1 MSQHLIILPVLLP
14 MLGAL
19 MLLLY
24 SRANPS
30 RQRYLSFTF
39 TGLLLIASLLL
50 LRQASS
56 DTLIFYALG
65 NWQAPYGIVLMLDRL
80 SALMLALTAVLAMGC
95 VIFAC
100 AGDDQRGGYFHGIFQ
115 LQLMGLN
122 GAFLTGDIFNLF
134 VFFEITLLASYALL
148 MHGGGK
154 TRIGAGLH
162 YVILNVAGSALFLIA
177 LGVLYGATGT
187 LNMADM
193 ARRVAVMEGDQAAL
207 VTAGALLLIVVFSL
221 KAALL
226 PLYFWLPRTY
236 SAAPAPVAA
245 LFAIM
250 TKLGLYAILR
260 VNSLIFTDSVVE
272 PAILRWLWW
281 SGLATIMLAAIG
293 VLASRDLRPLIAYL
307 VLVSVGTLLAAAALN
322 TSAAT
327 GALLFYLPHTTLACG
342 ALFLVAELIDQQRG
356 KAGTRLVRARRLHQR
371 FLIGGFFLVAA
382 VAAAGL
388 PPLAGALS
396 KLLLMQAIE
405 GSARLWLWP
414 LLLLSGLC
422 ALVALSRAG
431 SVFFWA
437 SYKGDVAAGKVSR
450 QQLVG
455 VVWLLATAPALVIL
469 GGPVS
474 HYTQATAEQLANPGE
489 IIRQLLDAERP
500 HGDTQLMPPMTPAPQ
515 ESTP

>member
-1 MSQHLIILPVLLP
+1 MSQHLISLPILLP

-19 MLLLY
+19 ILLL
-24 SRANPS
+24 SGKTSDQTHR
-30 RQRYLSFTF
+30 RLSLIF
-39 TGLLLIASLLL
+39 TGLLVIICVLL
-50 LRQASS
+50 LRQADSGE
-56 DTLIFYALG
+56 LVFYALG
-65 NWQAPYGIVLMLDRL
+65 NWQAPFGIVLMLDRL
-80 SALMLALTAVLAMGC
+80 SALLLVLTAVLAMGC

-100 AGDDQRGGYFHGIFQ
+100 AGDDIRGSNFHGLFQ

-148 MHGGGK
+148 MHGGSK
-154 TRIGAGLH
+154 ERVAAGLH
-162 YVILNVAGSALFLIA
+162 YVILNVAGSALFLIS

-193 ARRVAVMEGDQAAL
+193 ARRVAVMTGDQAAL

-260 VNSLIFTDSVVE
+260 VNSLIFSDSAAG
-272 PAILRWLWW
+272 PAILGWLWW
-281 SGLATIMLAAIG
+281 SGLATILLAAIG
-293 VLASRDLRPLIAYL
+293 VLAARDLRPLVAYL
-307 VLVSVGTLLAAAALN
+307 VLISVGILLAAAALDS
-322 TSAAT
+322 TEAIT
-327 GALLFYLPHTTLACG
+327 GLLYYLPHTTLICG
-342 ALFLVAELIDQQRG
+342 ALFLIAELIGQQRG

-371 FLIGGFFLVAA
+371 HLLGGLFLIAA
-382 VAAAGL
+382 VGVASL

-396 KLLLMQAIE
+396 KLLIMQAAE
-405 GSARLWLWP
+405 GVARAWLWP
-414 LLLLSGLC
+414 LLLVSGLC
-422 ALVALSRAG
+422 ALIAMSRAG

-437 SYKGDVAAGKVSR
+437 SYKGEVAAGKVSR
-450 QQLVG
+450 PQLIG
-455 VVWLLATAPALVIL
+455 VTWLLASAPALVVFA
-469 GGPVS
+469 GPVS
-474 HYTQATAEQLANPGE
+474 HYAKATAEQLAAPQAVIE
-489 IIRQLLDAERP
+489 QLLGNEARELAHSDTEIQ
-500 HGDTQLMPPMTPAPQ
+500 GDTP
-515 ESTP
+515 